1 VQQLLFACRRGD
13 EREARSVV
21 KVHPGIVESMS
32 PAQHRVL
39 ADAAW
44 TGDVRAVAL
53 MLSLGFDP
61 RVPGHDGGSALH
73 LAAWDGA
80 VEMVKTLMR
89 DPRARE
95 LLTMRDAHHGG
106 TPLDWCD
113 YGARHNAGRGDH
125 AEVARL
131 LREAEQ

>member
-1 VQQLLFACRRGD
+1 M
-13 EREARSVV
+13 

-32 PAQHRVL
+32 LAQHRLL
-39 ADAAW
+39 ADTAW

-61 RVPGHDGGSALH
+61 RVPGHDAGSALH

-80 VEMVKTLMR
+80 VEMVRTLLR

-95 LLTMRDAHHGG
+95 MLTVRDAHHGG

-113 YGARHNAGRGDH
+113 YGSRHNAGRGNH
-125 AEVARL
+125 AEVAQL
-131 LREAEQ
+131 LREAEP